1 MDNVGK
7 KEKRKREQN
16 ESNERERWRKREIE
30 EGKKAEKEWGW
41 ESNAANEERKE
52 MADGM
57 TDGGKSMTQHWQRG
71 EEKTETQMQRYRG
84 EIRLGKYLNEQ
95 VIRKGV
101 ISLKAR

>member
-16 ESNERERWRKREIE
+16 ESNERERWREREIE

-41 ESNAANEERKE
+41 ENSAANEERKK
-52 MADGM
+52 MADSM

-71 EEKTETQMQRYRG
+71 EEKTETQM
-84 EIRLGKYLNEQ
+84 
-95 VIRKGV
+95 
-101 ISLKAR
+101 